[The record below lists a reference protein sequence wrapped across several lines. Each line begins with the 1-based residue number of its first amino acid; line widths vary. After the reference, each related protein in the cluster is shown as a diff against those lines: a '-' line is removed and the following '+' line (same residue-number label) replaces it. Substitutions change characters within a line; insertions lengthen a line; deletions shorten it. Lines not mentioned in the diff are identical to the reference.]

1 MSPTSMRRTMLCS
14 AALLVISVAGC
25 SKSKDQETSTGGTAP
40 PASLSGK
47 VNDHGTTDLTGAGS
61 TPSVDMELDDN
72 YFGPTFVEVAPGA
85 TVKLELKNEGS
96 RQHTVTTANGVDV
109 VVDPGATGEAVLT
122 APTSG
127 QLDFYCRFH
136 KNTGMQGSVVVTSTA
151 SGAGGAPA
159 AGPSSSAS
167 SSTTSTTKAS
177 SGGYGY

>member
-1 MSPTSMRRTMLCS
+1 M
-14 AALLVISVAGC
+14 ISVAGC
-25 SKSKDQETSTGGTAP
+25 SSSKDQETSTGGTAP

-47 VNDHGTTDLTGAGS
+47 VNDHGTTDLTGAGAM
-61 TPSVDMELDDN
+61 PSVEMELDDN

-109 VVDPGATGEAVLT
+109 AVDPGATGEAVLT

-136 KNTGMQGSVVVTSTA
+136 KNTGMQGSVVVTSAA
-151 SGAGGAPA
+151 SGGGAPA
-159 AGPSSSAS
+159 ASSSSSA